1 MSQDTDRALWAEL
14 SDEEK
19 RVLAIRPADPAEA
32 LAHFTGRLRFETDP
46 YDVAADQRAGHGGF
60 TVLDVRRRPAYDAE
74 HVAGA
79 VHFSHHDMTPEAL
92 AALDPDQVYVTYGWG
107 PGCNGGIRGAAK
119 LSAAG
124 LRAKEMMGGLEYW
137 KRGGYPTSGTAAAEE
152 PAGAA
157 DGDTAVTGPPSAA
170 TTDSPAAAT
179 APSAAA
185 AAAAARAAADAAPAL
200 RNGCCI

>member
-1 MSQDTDRALWAEL
+1 MSQDTHRALWAEL

-19 RVLAIRPADPAEA
+19 RVLAIRPAGPAEA

-137 KRGGYPTSGTAAAEE
+137 KRGGYPTSGTAATGE
-152 PAGAA
+152 PAESPAASTTGESGA
-157 DGDTAVTGPPSAA
+157 TA
-170 TTDSPAAAT
+170 SPAAA
-179 APSAAA
+179 PAAA
-185 AAAAARAAADAAPAL
+185 ASAAARAAADAAPAL

>member
-1 MSQDTDRALWAEL
+1 MSQDTHRALWAEL

-137 KRGGYPTSGTAAAEE
+137 KRGGYPTSGTATTGE
-152 PAGAA
+152 PAESPAASTTGESGA
-157 DGDTAVTGPPSAA
+157 TA
-170 TTDSPAAAT
+170 SPAAA
-179 APSAAA
+179 PAAA
-185 AAAAARAAADAAPAL
+185 ASATARAAADAAPAL